1 MLINNF
7 KVLLSNKLLN
17 KLFNNNILSKLSD
30 YNKEDDFTNIEMQN
44 LDILIKSYLHE
55 LKNIDNNIEYFMNQI
70 INNNI
75 LIKVLEQYENVNSN
89 HHLTIKFIDLQIK
102 WIATAIYALN
112 VNPNLHNIELIRDYI
127 NVHYNVIK
135 IQYIEYIDYTNEN
148 NGTNINDIVAIYKSY
163 LYSSVA
169 SYKYIKFL
177 LEEFNNDSDILD
189 YLTKVTKQKIDIK
202 KDQLK
207 KKITELINQKEK
219 LKIKQTL
226 DNTDIISSKS
236 NIQKISCPTT
246 KYVDI
251 TKSSKCWFYYN

>member
-7 KVLLSNKLLN
+7 KVLLSNNLLN
-17 KLFNNNILSKLSD
+17 KLFNNKILSKISD
-30 YNKEDDFTNIEMQN
+30 YNKEDDFTNIETQN
-44 LDILIKSYLHE
+44 LDILIKSYIHE

-75 LIKVLEQYENVNSN
+75 FVKVLEQYDDVNSN

-102 WIATAIYALN
+102 WIATAIHALN

-127 NVHYNVIK
+127 NVQYNAIDIK
-135 IQYIEYIDYTNEN
+135 YIEYIDYTNEN

-169 SYKYIKFL
+169 SYKYIKCL
-177 LEEFNNDSDILD
+177 LEEFDNDSDILD
-189 YLTKVTKQKIDIK
+189 HLTKVTKQKIDIK

-207 KKITELINQKEK
+207 NKITELINQQEK
-219 LKIKQTL
+219 LKGKQTL
-226 DNTDIISSKS
+226 DNINVLSSKS
-236 NIQKISCPTT
+236 NVQKISCPTT

-251 TKSSKCWFYYN
+251 TKSSKCWFN